1 MAGVKLKRLSSQVRY
16 IVANFFTAGQLRD
29 KRLKGVTI
37 TNVELSPDLSI
48 AKVHFIQHERHKFV
62 EKGLSSVKGK
72 LKVAIAKQMKIRKI
86 PELHFYYDESIEYG
100 ANIEKIL
107 ADLREQSE

>member
-1 MAGVKLKRLSSQVRY
+1 MASVKLKRLSSQVRY

-37 TNVELSPDLSI
+37 TSVEVSADLSI
-48 AKVHFIQHERHKFV
+48 AKIHFIQHERHKFV
-62 EKGLSSVKGK
+62 EKGLASVKGK
-72 LKVAIAKQMKIRKI
+72 LKVAVANHMKIRKI
-86 PELHFYYDESIEYG
+86 PELQFYYDESVEYG

-107 ADLREQSE
+107 MDLREQSD